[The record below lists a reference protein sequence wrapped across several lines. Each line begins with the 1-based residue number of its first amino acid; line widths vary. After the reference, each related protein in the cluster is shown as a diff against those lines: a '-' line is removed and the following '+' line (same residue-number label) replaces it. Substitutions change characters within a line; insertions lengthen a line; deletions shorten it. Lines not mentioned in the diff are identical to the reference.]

1 MEDIMEIFTNYKRMY
16 SFDVDKNGFPALTEK
31 NVELINFLIDND
43 SNYRYDADPQN
54 ADSTYNMI
62 KKIGETHNVDMIEKI
77 ITKIDLQNSTHQA
90 SEGSAG
96 GNRGRSI
103 TAEYISNIEDLYE
116 RLRNEDAE
124 LVNEIA
130 KAIPTRYTFSF
141 ASKYCTYMSR
151 YLFDADGYSIYDL
164 ILCNI
169 LPYYAWV
176 YLGENHKSNKNSKVA
191 SEYGTKDNGDYQ
203 GYRDLIDR
211 IRMKSKELTGY
222 SIRRVDFDHLL
233 WYYFKGDRDAK
244 DDNGNIIYRSRI
256 TRALCMVGNND
267 SRL

>member
-1 MEDIMEIFTNYKRMY
+1 MEIFTDDRRRY
-16 SFDVDKNGFPALTEK
+16 SFDIDKNGFPALTRK

-54 ADSTYNMI
+54 ADSTYNVI
-62 KKIGETHNVDMIEKI
+62 RKFGETYKVDELEKI

-90 SEGSAG
+90 SEGSRG
-96 GNRGRSI
+96 GNRGRII
-103 TAEYISNIEDLYE
+103 TAEYISNIENLYE
-116 RLRNEDAE
+116 RLKNEDAE

-151 YLFDADGYSIYDL
+151 YLFEADGYSIYDL

-176 YLGENHKSNKNSKVA
+176 YLGENHKANRNSKVA
-191 SEYGTKDNGDYQ
+191 SEYGMKGNGDYK

-211 IRMKSKELTGY
+211 IRMKSNELTGY

-233 WYYFKGDRDAK
+233 WYYFKGDRDVK
-244 DDNGNIIYRSRI
+244 DTIGNIIYSSRI
-256 TRALCMVGNND
+256 TRALRIVGNDD
-267 SRL
+267 SRLW